1 MSQFPNDEALVHIN
15 FRTDPGKYTDLL
27 PIIYEQLYAMAANG
41 PTEKDLKK
49 VKEFELK
56 TYGQA
61 IVMNNYWEQ
70 VKYKELRY
78 GLNFDHDY
86 CNRVKAL
93 TTEDIR
99 LLCRQLLES
108 NRCIQV
114 TMLPE

>member
-1 MSQFPNDEALVHIN
+1 MQQFPANEAFVHIN
-15 FRTDPGKYTDLL
+15 FRTDPEKYDDLI

-41 PTEKDLKK
+41 PDEKDLQK
-49 VKEFELK
+49 VKEYELK

-61 IVMNNYWEQ
+61 KVMNSYWED
-70 VKYKELRY
+70 VKYNELRY
-78 GLNFDHDY
+78 GIDSDRDY
-86 CNRVKAL
+86 CKRIEAL

-99 LLCRQLLES
+99 LLCRQLMAS